1 MLKLKPATQ
10 LIGGKQ
16 TQMYGAFLGNSQ
28 IDNVPALN
36 YSEAQKYIDAANLLL
51 VGTGRRYNTQFA
63 GIIYHQVKD
72 IFLPGNRNRLAREAL
87 GLSNESRR

>member
-10 LIGGKQ
+10 LIGGKGLQ
-16 TQMYGAFLGNSQ
+16 CYGTFLGNSQ

-36 YSEAQKYIDAANLLL
+36 YSEAQKYIDSANRLLIAS
-51 VGTGRRYNTQFA
+51 GRRYNTQFA

-72 IFLPGNRNRLAREAL
+72 VFRPGNRNRLAREAL
-87 GLSNESRR
+87 GLSNVKF